1 MLFGQMKNLVMHQ
14 TNNDIDDLGDFMPYL
29 AGYLNEG
36 YDRLV
41 QAWEGAHAGSERYPW
56 LERDTDEPKLPEWTH
71 QTIVDWA
78 TWLMYRNGNP
88 SKQSRGQAYREAA
101 ERTLLNIRGMLNADK
116 GVTVTDSAK
125 AKRYFTNI
133 PR

>member
-41 QAWEGAHAGSERYPW
+41 QAWDGGHIGDGRFPFMEF
-56 LERDTDEPKLPEWTH
+56 DTDSPNLPEWTH
-71 QTIVDWA
+71 AVIVDWA

-88 SKQSRGQAYREAA
+88 SKQSRGYAFRDAA
-101 ERTLLNIRGMLNADK
+101 ERMLLQIRGMLNADK
-116 GVTVTDSAK
+116 GNPSAP
-125 AKRYFTNI
+125 RRQIVNI
-133 PR
+133 PK

>member
-41 QAWEGAHAGSERYPW
+41 QAWEGAHAGSERHPW

-71 QTIVDWA
+71 QTIVDLA
-78 TWLMYRNGNP
+78 TWLIYRNGNP
-88 SKQSRGQAYREAA
+88 SKQSRGYAYRDAS
-101 ERTLLNIRGMLNADK
+101 ERMLMQVRGMSNAEK
-116 GVTVTDSAK
+116 GLPVSDSGK
-125 AKRYFTNI
+125 ANRYFVNI

>member
-14 TNNDIDDLGDFMPYL
+14 TNNDIEDLGDFMPYV

-36 YDRLV
+36 YDRV
-41 QAWEGAHAGSERYPW
+41 VEAWSGGHAGDETHPW
-56 LERDTDEPKLPEWTH
+56 LGRDDETPKTPEWTH
-71 QTIVDWA
+71 QVIVDWA

-88 SKQSRGQAYREAA
+88 NKQSRGQAYRDAA
-101 ERTLLNIRGMLNADK
+101 ERKLLTIRGMSAASK
-116 GVTVTDSAK
+116 GVVATDTSK
-125 AKRYFTNI
+125 AKRYFINI

>member
-29 AGYLNEG
+29 AEYLNTG
-36 YDRLV
+36 YDRLA
-41 QAWEGAHAGSERYPW
+41 QAWDGGHAGDEKHPKMQ
-56 LERDTDEPKLPEWTH
+56 RDTDEPVFPEWA
-71 QTIVDWA
+71 QQAIVDWA

-88 SKQSRGQAYREAA
+88 SKQSRGYAYRDAS
-101 ERTLLNIRGMLNADK
+101 ERMLMQVRGMSNAEK
-116 GVTVTDSAK
+116 GLPVSDSGK
-125 AKRYFTNI
+125 ANRYFVNI

>member
-14 TNNDIDDLGDFMPYL
+14 TNNDIDDLGDYMPYL

-41 QAWEGAHAGSERYPW
+41 EAWSGGHAGDAAYPE
-56 LERDTDEPKLPEWTH
+56 LVKDSDEPPIPAWTH
-71 QTIVDWA
+71 PVIVNWA

-88 SKQSRGQAYREAA
+88 QKQSRGYAFRDQA
-101 ERTLLNIRGMLNADK
+101 ERGLMNIRGMTNADK
-116 GVTVTDSAK
+116 GVELTEAAK
-125 AKRYFTNI
+125 AKRYFINI